1 MDKPND
7 SLKAHYDSSYYGNVY
22 AGFENDAFAR
32 RWALGSLT
40 TMGLE
45 DREYGTVLEFGAGL
59 GQNLALI
66 QAREKWAV
74 DIAPES
80 RTACEAKGFKWTDS
94 LETVPDGIAEI
105 VIARHSLEHV
115 AAPYETLRTIRRKL
129 GPAGKLLLVVPLE
142 SDSIP
147 KSLTEYDEHC
157 HLFSWTPT
165 TLKNLLIATD
175 WEIETLKLH
184 NGLLFIRSLVLL
196 NSSTTLFL
204 AFRTLATRFCPLK
217 SAEIIAVCVPGQNG
231 A

>member
-1 MDKPND
+1 MDKPNN
-7 SLKAHYDSSYYGNVY
+7 SLKAHYDASYYGNVY
-22 AGFENDAFAR
+22 AGFDNDAFAR
-32 RWALGSLT
+32 RWALGSLA
-40 TMGLE
+40 TMGVE
-45 DREYGTVLEFGAGL
+45 NREYAAVLEFGAGL

-94 LETVPDGIAEI
+94 LEAVPDGIADI
-105 VIARHSLEHV
+105 IIARHSLEHV
-115 AAPYETLRTIRRKL
+115 ASPYETLRALRRKL
-129 GPAGKLLLVVPLE
+129 GPAGKILLAVPVE
-142 SDSIP
+142 AGGIP

-165 TLKNLLIATD
+165 TLKNLLIATG

-184 NGLLFIRSLVLL
+184 NGLLFIRSLLLL
-196 NSSTTLFL
+196 NISTTVFL
-204 AFRTLATRFCPLK
+204 AFRTLTTRFCPLK
-217 SAEIIAVCVPGQNG
+217 SAEIIAVCVPGKNG